1 MKVTEH
7 LKQAKETLFSYE
19 ILPPLK
25 GASIQTIYDTLDALV
40 EFKPPFIDVTYHR
53 EEFVYKTKQDG
64 LLEMQSVRKRP
75 GTVGICAAIMNKY
88 NLDTV
93 PHIICG
99 GFSQQETENALIDL
113 DFLGIDNLLVLRGD
127 PINSETYFTAE
138 KDGHKYASEL
148 VKQVNGLNNGIYLD
162 DDLRNSSKTNFC
174 MGVAGYPEKHFE
186 APNMNSDI
194 HFLKKKIECGAEYI
208 VTQMFFDNQ
217 KYFDFVK
224 LCRDN
229 DINVPIIPG
238 LKPLSTAKHLNILPH
253 RFHLNLPS
261 ELVNEVLRC
270 KNRDEIREVG
280 VEWAVQ
286 QTKELISYGA
296 PCVHYY
302 TMGNTDNIIKI
313 MSNFC

>member
-1 MKVTEH
+1 
-7 LKQAKETLFSYE
+7 
-19 ILPPLK
+19 
-25 GASIQTIYDTLDALV
+25 
-40 EFKPPFIDVTYHR
+40 
-53 EEFVYKTKQDG
+53 
-64 LLEMQSVRKRP
+64 
-75 GTVGICAAIMNKY
+75 MNKY
-88 NLDTV
+88 NIDTV

-99 GFSQQETENALIDL
+99 GFNQEETENALIDL

-127 PINSETYFTAE
+127 PIKSETYFAAE
-138 KDGHKYASEL
+138 KGGHKYASDL
-148 VKQVNGLNNGIYLD
+148 IKQVHGLNNGVYLD
-162 DDLRNSSKTNFC
+162 DNLKNSSNTNFC

-270 KNRDEIREVG
+270 KNREDIREVG

-286 QTKELISYGA
+286 QTKELVSFGA

>member
-7 LKQAKETLFSYE
+7 LKKAKETLFSYE

-25 GASIQTIYDTLDALV
+25 GASIQTIYDTLDELT

-53 EEFVYKTKQDG
+53 EEYVYKTKQDG
-64 LLEMQSVRKRP
+64 LLEKQSVRKRP

-88 NLDTV
+88 NIDTV

-99 GFSQQETENALIDL
+99 GFNQEETENALIDL

-127 PINSETYFTAE
+127 PINSETYFAAE
-138 KDGHKYASEL
+138 KGGHKYASDL
-148 VKQVNGLNNGIYLD
+148 VKQVHGLNNGIYLD

-261 ELVNEVLRC
+261 ELVNEVLRLS
-270 KNRDEIREVG
+270 
-280 VEWAVQ
+280 
-286 QTKELISYGA
+286 LIHISEPTRPY
-296 PCVHYY
+296 
-302 TMGNTDNIIKI
+302 
-313 MSNFC
+313 

>member
-64 LLEMQSVRKRP
+64 LLEKQSVRKRP

-148 VKQVNGLNNGIYLD
+148 VKQVNGLNNGTYLD

-286 QTKELISYGA
+286 QTKELISFGA

-313 MSNFC
+313 MSNFS

>member
-1 MKVTEH
+1 
-7 LKQAKETLFSYE
+7 
-19 ILPPLK
+19 
-25 GASIQTIYDTLDALV
+25 
-40 EFKPPFIDVTYHR
+40 
-53 EEFVYKTKQDG
+53 
-64 LLEMQSVRKRP
+64 
-75 GTVGICAAIMNKY
+75 MNKY
-88 NLDTV
+88 NIDTV

-99 GFSQQETENALIDL
+99 GFNQEETENALIDL

-127 PINSETYFTAE
+127 PINSETYFAAE
-138 KDGHKYASEL
+138 KGGHKYASDL
-148 VKQVNGLNNGIYLD
+148 VKQVDGLNNGIYLD
-162 DDLRNSSKTNFC
+162 GDLRNSSKTNFC

-186 APNMNSDI
+186 APNLNSDI

-229 DINVPIIPG
+229 DISVPIIPG

-286 QTKELISYGA
+286 QTKELISFGA

-313 MSNFC
+313 MSNFS

>member
-7 LKQAKETLFSYE
+7 LKKAKETLFSYE

-25 GASIQTIYDTLDALV
+25 GASIQTIYDTLDELT

-53 EEFVYKTKQDG
+53 EEYVYKTKQDG
-64 LLEMQSVRKRP
+64 LLEKQSVRKRP

-88 NLDTV
+88 NIDTV

-99 GFSQQETENALIDL
+99 GFNQEETENALIDL

-127 PINSETYFTAE
+127 PINSETYFAAE
-138 KDGHKYASEL
+138 KGGHKYASDL
-148 VKQVNGLNNGIYLD
+148 VKQVHGLNNGIYLD

-208 VTQMFFDNQ
+208 VTQMFFDNH

-270 KNRDEIREVG
+270 KNRDAIREVG
-280 VEWAVQ
+280 IEWAVQ
-286 QTKELISYGA
+286 QTKELISFGA

-313 MSNFC
+313 MSNFS

>member
-7 LKQAKETLFSYE
+7 LTQAKETLFSYE

-64 LLEMQSVRKRP
+64 LLEKQSVRKRP

-186 APNMNSDI
+186 SPNMNSDI
-194 HFLKKKIECGAEYI
+194 HFLKKKIECGDHTFGQQEI
-208 VTQMFFDNQ
+208 LLTQ
-217 KYFDFVK
+217 
-224 LCRDN
+224 L
-229 DINVPIIPG
+229 
-238 LKPLSTAKHLNILPH
+238 TIL
-253 RFHLNLPS
+253 
-261 ELVNEVLRC
+261 VL
-270 KNRDEIREVG
+270 EFIQ
-280 VEWAVQ
+280 W
-286 QTKELISYGA
+286 S
-296 PCVHYY
+296 
-302 TMGNTDNIIKI
+302 
-313 MSNFC
+313 

>member
-64 LLEMQSVRKRP
+64 LLEKQSVRKRP

-253 RFHLNLPS
+253 RFYLNLPS

-286 QTKELISYGA
+286 QTKELITYGA